1 MKRFLNLMVAVV
13 AVFMVGFTTV
23 KADQINLVSGK
34 VFFEGAKSP
43 VNGGKRDF
51 HLKQVSGNNSAYAFC
66 LDSQHIFYAGL
77 YNSNSGLNYN
87 SKRIENVI
95 LKAYLAGLGTDRNN
109 YGISNDELYQITQ
122 MAVWYASHGNGAD
135 GMLPGDTYI
144 NWINENGKDYRKNIY
159 NYLIND
165 NDVPSIPSTSIN
177 VESTNS
183 GLETDDEK
191 NYFGSSLY
199 KVVGPEDVTYT
210 VEATGDA
217 CVLYNGTCEKT
228 QTVGANKT
236 FRLRTKYVA
245 NKDVTVSATIKS
257 SSYLT
262 GYSFNLYQ
270 PTAKGNY
277 QNAAVFIP
285 KFDRFEKTISETG
298 REDVKKRETTLKV
311 SKTDVTGQKEIPGAH
326 MRITDVNGN
335 EIITWESG
343 NSVKEISSNI
353 IKIGEMYKLYEDVA
367 PAGYVPVH
375 NAFGF
380 VLNEDGKVTTCDLS
394 KNEKEC
400 VKMSTE
406 DILKIVNEPTK
417 LTVSKTDSTG
427 LTELDGAKMSVYEL
441 GKDTPIDSW
450 TSSSKEQHQIK
461 GLVIGTTYK
470 MVEKSSPVGFDEMIV
485 NIYFQLDDNGKVQLC
500 NVKSDDEKNAEC
512 GGTVFKDEND
522 VIYAKIKGETLV
534 IINYPSK
541 ESSVLVSKMDFTNG
555 HEIKGAKMKICTLA
569 EYEKDG
575 DSCKPSEDSWSWTSS
590 DKPYKIALQPGEYV
604 LFETLPVDG
613 YENYMLISDGTEEKK
628 TTAYKFSIVEGQQ
641 TKIDVYNEL
650 KAKKIDIPDVPST
663 GVTTGAYL
671 IGGLVMLVGA
681 GTVVIAKKK
690 ENM

>member
-1 MKRFLNLMVAVV
+1 MKRFLSLMVAVV

-34 VFFEGAKSP
+34 VFFEGSKSP

-51 HLKQVSGNNSAYAFC
+51 HLKQVSGNSSAYAFC
-66 LDSQHIFYAGL
+66 LDSQHIFYAGA
-77 YNSNSGLNYN
+77 YNSNPSLNYN
-87 SKRIENVI
+87 SKKIENVI
-95 LKAYLAGLGTDRNN
+95 LKAYLAGLGTDRNV
-109 YGISNDELYQITQ
+109 YGISNDELYMIAQ
-122 MAVWYASHGNGAD
+122 MAVWNASHGTGQD

-144 NWINENGKDYRKNIY
+144 NWINESAQRKEIY
-159 NYLIND
+159 NYLTND
-165 NDVPSIPSTSIN
+165 GNVPSINTVIN
-177 VESTNS
+177 VESTSS
-183 GLETDDEK
+183 GLEADDEK

-199 KVVGPEDVTYT
+199 KVVGPENVTYT

-353 IKIGEMYKLYEDVA
+353 IKVGEMYKLYEDVA

-417 LTVSKTDSTG
+417 LLVSKSDGTG
-427 LTELDGAKMSVYEL
+427 QGELDGAKMNVYEL
-441 GKDTPIDSW
+441 GNKVPFDSW
-450 TSSSKEQHQIK
+450 TSKKDVSHQIE
-461 GLVIGTTYK
+461 GLVIGKIYRMEET
-470 MVEKSSPVGFDEMIV
+470 SSPAGYDPLTV
-485 NIYFQLDDNGKVQLC
+485 NIYFKLDDNGKVQLC
-500 NVKSDDEKNAEC
+500 NVKNDDEKTAEC

-522 VIYAKIKGETLV
+522 VTYAEINGETLV

-541 ESSVLVSKMDFTNG
+541 TNKTSLTISKRDFTNG
-555 HEIKGAKMKICTLA
+555 EEIPGARLQIFRVIDGVKEDKPIYEWTSTEEDHVIEGIEPGKYILVETVPAPNYEPDMIIEGNRTT
-569 EYEKDG
+569 EYE
-575 DSCKPSEDSWSWTSS
+575 
-590 DKPYKIALQPGEYV
+590 
-604 LFETLPVDG
+604 FE
-613 YENYMLISDGTEEKK
+613 
-628 TTAYKFSIVEGQQ
+628 IVEGQQ
-641 TKIDVYNEL
+641 TRIDVYNEL
-650 KAKKIDIPDVPST
+650 KAKRIDVPNT
-663 GVTTGAYL
+663 GVTTSAYV
-671 IGGLVMLVGA
+671 IGSIVMLIGA
-681 GTVVIAKKK
+681 GTVVVAKKK